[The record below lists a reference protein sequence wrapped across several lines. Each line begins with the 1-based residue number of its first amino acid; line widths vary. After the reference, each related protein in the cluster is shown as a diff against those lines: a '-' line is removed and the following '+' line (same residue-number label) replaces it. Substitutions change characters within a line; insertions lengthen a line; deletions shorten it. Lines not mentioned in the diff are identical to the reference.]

1 MTAERKKLLQFI
13 LLIGIV
19 AAGLRLA
26 YIAYQRHQGN
36 RAPEQR
42 KESAINP
49 DYYVT
54 PKRLHVYDLAS
65 AREITKQP
73 AWVKE
78 GYRYTYYPY
87 DPARRRADLRKEAG
101 TLDPIEKI
109 DFTDVVTQP
118 APGDSGSKQV
128 LAVFRKDSGQFAVP
142 VGMEQSGSF
151 QINFDEMF
159 FIQDPRELY
168 KHWPKEVWDAIAQHQ
183 VKPGMNEIQAVF
195 AIGMGIPEPGTGT
208 GKTVN
213 YPNGGNP
220 VQITYKEGRA
230 VDIRHGKAPAQ
241 S

>member
-1 MTAERKKLLQFI
+1 MTAERKKLVQII

-26 YIAYQRHQGN
+26 YIAYQRHQAN
-36 RAPEQR
+36 RLPEQQ
-42 KESAINP
+42 KEAAINP

-54 PKRLHVYDLAS
+54 PKKLRPYDLAS
-65 AREITKQP
+65 AREITRQP

-78 GYRYTYYPY
+78 GYRYAYYPY
-87 DPARRRADLRKEAG
+87 DPVRRRADLRKESG
-101 TLDPIEKI
+101 TLGPIEKLE
-109 DFTDVVTQP
+109 FTDLITQP
-118 APGDSGSKQV
+118 TPGDPGSKQL
-128 LAVFRKDSGQFAVP
+128 LAVFRKDSSQFAVP
-142 VGMEQSGSF
+142 VGMEQGGNF

-168 KHWPKEVWDAIAQHQ
+168 NHWSKEVWDAVAQHQ

-195 AIGMGIPEPGTGT
+195 AIGMGIPERGTGT

-220 VQITYKEGRA
+220 LQITYKEGRA
-230 VDIRHGKAPAQ
+230 VDIKPGRAPDQ

>member
-1 MTAERKKLLQFI
+1 MTAERKKLLQAI

-19 AAGLRLA
+19 AAGLRLV
-26 YIAYQRHQGN
+26 YIAYQRYQAN
-36 RAPEQR
+36 RPPEQR
-42 KESAINP
+42 KEAAINP

-54 PKRLHVYDLAS
+54 PKKLHAYDLAS
-65 AREITKQP
+65 AREVTRQP

-87 DPARRRADLRKEAG
+87 DPARRRADLRKETG
-101 TLDPIEKI
+101 TLGPIEKLE
-109 DFTDVVTQP
+109 FTDVVTQP
-118 APGDSGSKQV
+118 TPDDPGSKQV
-128 LAVFRKDSGQFAVP
+128 LGVFRKDSGQFAVP
-142 VGMEQSGSF
+142 IGMEQSDNF

-168 KHWPKEVWDAIAQHQ
+168 KHWPKDVWDAIAKHQ

-195 AIGMGIPEPGTGT
+195 AIGVGIPEPGTRT

-213 YPNGGNP
+213 YPNGGSP
-220 VQITYKEGRA
+220 VQIMYWEGRA
-230 VDIRHGKAPAQ
+230 VDIKTGKAPDQ

>member
-1 MTAERKKLLQFI
+1 MTAERKKLLQVI
-13 LLIGIV
+13 LLMGIV
-19 AAGLRLA
+19 TAGLRLA
-26 YIAYQRHQGN
+26 YIAYQRHQAN
-36 RAPEQR
+36 RASEQP
-42 KESAINP
+42 KAAAFNP
-49 DYYVT
+49 DDYVT
-54 PKRLHVYDLAS
+54 PKRLHAYDLAS
-65 AREITKQP
+65 AREITKLP

-87 DPARRRADLRKEAG
+87 DPGRHRADLRKPAG
-101 TLDPIEKI
+101 TLDPIEKV

-118 APGDSGSKQV
+118 TPGDPGSKQV
-128 LAVFRKDSGQFAVP
+128 IAVFRKGSGQFAVP
-142 VGMEQSGSF
+142 VGIEQSGSF

-159 FIQDPRELY
+159 FVQDPRQLY
-168 KHWPKEVWDAIAQHQ
+168 NHWPKEVWDAIAQHQ

-230 VDIRHGKAPAQ
+230 VVIKPGKSPAQ